1 MNIGIYLKKIM
12 WNRKYL
18 IAFLSIMIVCFM
30 SLGREIIQDYGL
42 DGYLSQIDASEVTIL
57 HSTLTISLHVMF
69 LIAAPLL
76 ACFACSQGYAEDYEA
91 NMTACIATRDEK
103 NKYHNYHLIASMIS
117 GFLIIALPLLIS
129 FFVSLIA
136 YPLSGGVNSTFKTTA
151 YGLTPNFKGIMGYW
165 YTFAPNF
172 YFFFHV
178 ILIGTAT
185 ALLCGI
191 SYSISLFTYFNKYI
205 SVLIT
210 FGIYLFNSFYTGEI
224 FPDYAYVNVID
235 LRYEKISFMPMIIVF
250 ILTIIILG
258 IIFKVGIIYD
268 EQE

>member
-30 SLGREIIQDYGL
+30 PLGREIIQDYGL
-42 DGYLSQIDASEVTIL
+42 DGYIAAIEAPEVTL
-57 HSTLTISLHVMF
+57 LYSTLTISLHTMF
-69 LIAAPLL
+69 LVAAPLM

-103 NKYHNYHLIASMIS
+103 KRYHKSHLLASMIS
-117 GFLIIALPLLIS
+117 GFLLVALPLVIS
-129 FFVSLIA
+129 FGVSLIA
-136 YPLSGGVNSTFKTTA
+136 YPLNNGLDSTFKTNA
-151 YGLTPNFKGIMGYW
+151 YSLTPYFKGLMGYW
-165 YTFAPNF
+165 YVFAPNF

-178 ILIGTAT
+178 ILIGLAT
-185 ALLCGI
+185 GLLCGI

-210 FGIYLFNSFYTGEI
+210 FAFYLFNSFYMAQVC
-224 FPDYAYVNVID
+224 PDYAYINVVD
-235 LRYEKISFMPMIIVF
+235 LRYEKTGFMPMIIVF
-250 ILTIIILG
+250 IVTMFILCVLK
-258 IIFKVGIIYD
+258 KVGTIYD
-268 EQE
+268 EQS